1 MYRRNKSDDIC
12 SECKNE
18 IGEAR
23 PTLSLMTNRGM
34 FLLCNSC
41 NIKLNEVTAKD
52 EEDRLLLRQC
62 EFCETIVAEDYQPCG
77 VVDRPDIEFWL
88 CSSCY
93 KEWEAKEKIGGN

>member
-1 MYRRNKSDDIC
+1 MFRRNKSTDIC

-34 FLLCNSC
+34 FLLCNPC
-41 NIKLNEVTAKD
+41 KIKFEEVTIKD
-52 EEDRLLLRQC
+52 KEDRPLLRQC
-62 EFCETIVAEDYQPCG
+62 EFCETITAEDYTPCILI
-77 VVDRPDIEFWL
+77 DEPDIQFWL

-93 KEWEAKEKIGGN
+93 KEWEAKEKIGEN